1 MKKENKRG
9 RGKRNK
15 VNRKVATAWE
25 RERERER
32 EIQVS
37 REYNVH
43 IKDGA
48 GLQDRQVKIV
58 RDFAYVLILYTIVET
73 WESKYN
79 YLGTI

>member
-1 MKKENKRG
+1 MKEQRRKNEKRKQ
-9 RGKRNK
+9 KRKGETKQSKQESCNSM
-15 VNRKVATAWE
+15 RE

-58 RDFAYVLILYTIVET
+58 RDFAYVLILYTYI
-73 WESKYN
+73 
-79 YLGTI
+79 I